1 MTLQLIPE
9 RPSRAIP
16 TGELR
21 LAVSWCRNGGSG
33 LSGRIKKLRGV
44 NLDLVV
50 TTYREE
56 GAVVG
61 MFAPLGLGGVE
72 SDWVWIAH
80 DEKRGGRALW
90 DESAL
95 VDLSLAP
102 PEVSKLSVA
111 LVAHQPGTSFDG
123 VPKAQLDVY
132 GPDGVGVLV
141 QSEVPLDTAGDGF
154 PGNVN
159 VAVLLDLKRGPEG
172 WTAVRDARWGYAM
185 PGCLDDLQNV
195 MGILA

>member
-9 RPSRAIP
+9 RPSCPVP

-21 LAVSWCRNGGSG
+21 LAVSWCRNGGVG
-33 LSGRIKKLRGV
+33 LSGRVKKLRGM

-50 TTYREE
+50 TAY
-56 GAVVG
+56 GDVGDVVG
-61 MFAPLGLGGVE
+61 MFAPTGVGGVV

-80 DEKRGGRALW
+80 DEKRGGRTLW

-102 PEVSKLSVA
+102 PVVSKLTASV
-111 LVAHQPGTSFDG
+111 VAHQPGTSFDR
-123 VPKAQLDVY
+123 VPTASLDVY

-141 QSEVPLDTAGDGF
+141 QSEVSLAVEDGEHL
-154 PGNVN
+154 N
-159 VAVLLDLKRGPEG
+159 VAVLLDLERRESG
-172 WTAVRDARWGYAM
+172 WTAVHNPRWGYAE
-185 PGCLDDLQNV
+185 PGDLGDLRNTMECV
-195 MGILA
+195 A